1 MNSADGATPS
11 LLFKIP
17 RLAEIRAK
25 GIINFRISN
34 APWENGSKTG
44 INLETLSRLNAE
56 TDATFP
62 VLKKADWRIVR
73 KNTDIRTSA
82 KVSDR

>member
-1 MNSADGATPS
+1 MTTINSADGATPN

-34 APWENGSKTG
+34 A
-44 INLETLSRLNAE
+44 A
-56 TDATFP
+56 
-62 VLKKADWRIVR
+62 
-73 KNTDIRTSA
+73 
-82 KVSDR
+82 